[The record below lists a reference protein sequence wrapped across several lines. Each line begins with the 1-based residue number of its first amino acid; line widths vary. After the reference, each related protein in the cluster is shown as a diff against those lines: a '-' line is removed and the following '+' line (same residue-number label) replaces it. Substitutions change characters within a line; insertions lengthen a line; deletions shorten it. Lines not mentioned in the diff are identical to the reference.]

1 MFLFVKWFKGKKIR
15 LFENPFKILYRRY
28 NPNKE
33 KKQSQNCF
41 AKSKIS
47 HTFAVHMELRCHF
60 CWLKSEKGIRCESG
74 TIPVA
79 VYLDFHLES
88 LSLLHS
94 LPLVNTGKAQQTR
107 WVRRPTCAFRRLV
120 PAGYGCE
127 SKLVFSIIVFWD
139 DYGHSL
145 GLP

>member
-1 MFLFVKWFKGKKIR
+1 MFEILKINIYAFSLVGYLIWVILVLNYKFCGFDIYWIIHNTR
-15 LFENPFKILYRRY
+15 ILYRRY

-79 VYLDFHLES
+79 VYLDFHSES

-94 LPLVNTGKAQQTR
+94 LPLVNTGKAQQT
-107 WVRRPTCAFRRLV
+107 
-120 PAGYGCE
+120 G
-127 SKLVFSIIVFWD
+127 
-139 DYGHSL
+139 
-145 GLP
+145 

>member
-1 MFLFVKWFKGKKIR
+1 MFQYVSFCKVIQREKIR

-79 VYLDFHLES
+79 VYLDFHSGS
-88 LSLLHS
+88 LCLLHS
-94 LPLVNTGKAQQTR
+94 LPLAKAGKARQT
-107 WVRRPTCAFRRLV
+107 
-120 PAGYGCE
+120 G
-127 SKLVFSIIVFWD
+127 
-139 DYGHSL
+139 
-145 GLP
+145 